1 MREALIEIGT
11 QLLFE
16 VLLLVISVSFA
27 YVSKAVAK
35 TKKLEHIAIAVDELQ
50 TVVMAVVGEL
60 QQTTVDNLKAASA
73 DGKLSK
79 SDIEYLGKQ
88 LVDKVAKGLSTPA
101 IDTLNAAEIDVESM
115 IHSFAEAWIAEIK
128 RSGEHE

>member
-1 MREALIEIGT
+1 MREAFIEIGT

-16 VLLLVISVSFA
+16 LLLLVVSVSFA
-27 YVSKAVAK
+27 YISKAVTK
-35 TKKLEHIAIAVDELQ
+35 SKKLEHIAIAMNELE
-50 TVVMAVVGEL
+50 TVVVAVVGEL
-60 QQTTVDNLKAASA
+60 QQTTVEGLKAASA

-79 SDIEYLGKQ
+79 ADIEYLGKQ
-88 LVDKVAKGLSTPA
+88 LVDKVAKGLSNPA
-101 IDTLNAAEIDVESM
+101 IETLNAAEIDVESM

>member
-11 QLLFE
+11 QILFE
-16 VLLLVISVSFA
+16 LLLLVVSIGFA
-27 YVSKAVAK
+27 YISKAI
-35 TKKLEHIAIAVDELQ
+35 THSKKLEHIALAMDELQ

-60 QQTTVDNLKAASA
+60 EQTTVEGLKAASA

-88 LVDKVAKGLSTPA
+88 LVDKCAKNLSNPA
-101 IDTLNAAEIDVESM
+101 IATLNAAEVDVESM
-115 IHSFAEAWIAEIK
+115 IHSFAEAFIAEIK
-128 RSGEHE
+128 REGEHE